1 MVVGIAVL
9 ATNLVA
15 AGWGVIGWLRKD
27 ARASIVFWPLLRLAQ
42 ATVVVQAVL
51 GFLLVARG
59 ASSPDGLHIVYGVS
73 PLVIALVSEG
83 MRVGIA
89 QREIEGVEDIEAL
102 ERSGAGG
109 AGEAGGTR
117 GDGRD
122 DRGRAADTDA
132 GAARLSDGRLGESG
146 VRQAEHH
153 AEEPKARDQH
163 RSVDRLDQRAR
174 EDPRERGGAGGH
186 RCHRHRREHRK
197 RQAPPRTGSG
207 ARRSAGPQ
215 RRRFRRGRAA
225 GRSSRPGRECGPS
238 RGDAL
243 RRGAGGGDA
252 SGRSRA
258 RARRRG
264 SRRAPI

>member
-59 ASSPDGLHIVYGVS
+59 ASAPDGLHIVYGVS

-102 ERSGAGG
+102 ERSEQVAL
-109 AGEAGGTR
+109 AKRVA
-117 GDGRD
+117 
-122 DRGRAADTDA
+122 
-132 GAARLSDGRLGESG
+132 LGEMG
-146 VRQAEHH
+146 VMT
-153 AEEPKARDQH
+153 
-163 RSVDRLDQRAR
+163 V
-174 EDPRERGGAGGH
+174 GALLIL
-186 RCHRHRREHRK
+186 
-197 RQAPPRTGSG
+197 TL
-207 ARRSAGPQ
+207 
-215 RRRFRRGRAA
+215 
-225 GRSSRPGRECGPS
+225 
-238 RGDAL
+238 AL
-243 RRGAGGGDA
+243 RAFQTGG
-252 SGRSRA
+252 
-258 RARRRG
+258 
-264 SRRAPI
+264 